1 MHYLVQQIIGRSTN
15 SDFFNCLFGDSCGI
29 VHYMRWLGWNLNTI
43 VQTGSN
49 FGEDQKH
56 DNPYLCDI
64 GSGTMV
70 SDGFMMVNTMM
81 SSSSFKLGMVKIG
94 TTTISATT
102 SAIPSKGRPA

>member
-1 MHYLVQQIIGRSTN
+1 MARLESEYDRADRLELR
-15 SDFFNCLFGDSCGI
+15 
-29 VHYMRWLGWNLNTI
+29 
-43 VQTGSN
+43 
-49 FGEDQKH
+49 EDQKH

-94 TTTISATT
+94 DHNYRQLHPLSRRRKT
-102 SAIPSKGRPA
+102 G